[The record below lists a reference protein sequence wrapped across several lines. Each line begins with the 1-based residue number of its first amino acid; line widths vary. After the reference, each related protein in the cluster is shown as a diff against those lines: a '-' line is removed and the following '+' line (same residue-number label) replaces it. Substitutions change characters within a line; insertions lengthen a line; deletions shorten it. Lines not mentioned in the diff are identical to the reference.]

1 MLEASHR
8 RSYRVNMNLT
18 RVGSRFLFIYLILA
32 IASSGTAAL
41 ELSRE
46 RGDALE
52 QKLEEIT
59 KNGSRNPVAPRK
71 TPMSELEVNSYLA
84 FNVKDKIPRGLTN
97 PEITMVGDGQLSG
110 RVVVDFDEVKRHRR
124 SQGLIDPL
132 SYVSGQVPLTARGVL
147 RAREGKGEF
156 QLASAEILGVQL
168 PKRIVQELVSFFSRT
183 RENPNGFDIDAPFEL
198 PAKIRELVVNRGE
211 AVVIQ

>member
-1 MLEASHR
+1 
-8 RSYRVNMNLT
+8 MNLKNL
-18 RVGSRFLFIYLILA
+18 GSRFLLILLIVG

-46 RGDALE
+46 RGDAL
-52 QKLEEIT
+52 QRKLEEVT
-59 KNGSRNPVAPRK
+59 KNGSKNPVAARK
-71 TPMSELEVNSYLA
+71 TPMPELEVNSYLA

-97 PEITMVGDGQLSG
+97 PQITMLGDGQLSG

-147 RAREGKGEF
+147 RGREGKGEF
-156 QLASAEILGVQL
+156 QLTSAEILGMPL
-168 PKRIVQELVSFFSRT
+168 PKPIVQELVSFFSRT
-183 RENPNGFDIDAPFEL
+183 REHPNGFDIDAPFEL
-198 PAKIRELVVNRGE
+198 PAKIREIVVNRGE

>member
-1 MLEASHR
+1 
-8 RSYRVNMNLT
+8 MNLKNL
-18 RVGSRFLFIYLILA
+18 GSRFLLILLIVG

-46 RGDALE
+46 QGDAL
-52 QKLEEIT
+52 QRKLEEVA
-59 KNGSRNPVAPRK
+59 KNGSKNPVAARR

-97 PEITMVGDGQLSG
+97 PQITMLGDGQLSG
-110 RVVVDFDEVKRHRR
+110 RVVVDFNEVKRHRR

-147 RAREGKGEF
+147 RGREGNGEF
-156 QLASAEILGVQL
+156 QLTSAEILGMPL
-168 PKRIVQELVSFFSRT
+168 PKPIVQELVSFFSRT

-198 PAKIRELVVNRGE
+198 PAKIRELVVKRGE

>member
-1 MLEASHR
+1 
-8 RSYRVNMNLT
+8 MN
-18 RVGSRFLFIYLILA
+18 VKHFGSRFLFILLIVG
-32 IASSGTAAL
+32 ITGSGTAAL

-46 RGDALE
+46 QGDAL
-52 QKLEEIT
+52 QRKLEEVA
-59 KNGSRNPVAPRK
+59 KNGSKNPVAARR

-97 PEITMVGDGQLSG
+97 PQITMLGDGQLSG

-132 SYVSGQVPLTARGVL
+132 SYVSGQVPVTARGVL
-147 RAREGKGEF
+147 RGREGNGQF
-156 QLASAEILGVQL
+156 QLISAEILGMPL
-168 PKRIVQELVSFFSRT
+168 PKPIVQELVSFFSRT

-198 PAKIRELVVNRGE
+198 PAKIRELVVQRGE
-211 AVVIQ
+211 AVLIQ